1 MTHSIE
7 IWRAELTEHDQARGL
22 SLPVAAAELTA
33 AEEGD
38 EVVIELCRQFPALP
52 RAIAEYLAR

>member
-7 IWRAELTEHDQARGL
+7 IWRAEPTEADQPRGL
-22 SLPVAAAELTA
+22 SLPVAEVELTA
-33 AEEGD
+33 VEAGD
-38 EVVIELCRQFPALP
+38 EVVIELCRQFPALS

>member
-7 IWRAELTEHDQARGL
+7 IWRAELTEAGQARGF
-22 SLPVAAAELTA
+22 SLPVAEAELTA
-33 AEEGD
+33 VEEGD

>member
-22 SLPVAAAELTA
+22 SLPVAEAELIA

-38 EVVIELCRQFPALP
+38 EVMIELCRQFPALS

>member
-1 MTHSIE
+1 MTHSID
-7 IWRAELTEHDQARGL
+7 IWRAELTEADQTRGVSIL
-22 SLPVAAAELTA
+22 VAEAELPAAEA
-33 AEEGD
+33 GD

>member
-7 IWRAELTEHDQARGL
+7 IWRAELTEADQACGL
-22 SLPVAAAELTA
+22 SLPVAEAELTA
-33 AEEGD
+33 AEASD

>member
-7 IWRAELTEHDQARGL
+7 IWRAEPTEADHARGL
-22 SLPVAAAELTA
+22 SLPVAEAELTA
-33 AEEGD
+33 AEAGD

>member
-22 SLPVAAAELTA
+22 SLPVAEAELTA
-33 AEEGD
+33 VEDGD